1 MRLEA
6 AAALPAVLRPNLKHR
21 DRCRWERA
29 DAHGLQ
35 QRRCPDSH
43 AEKSDRSAGG
53 AGPGAAGGRCRQRC
67 WADSEGP
74 AQARSGLLLGRS
86 LLVGP

>member
-1 MRLEA
+1 VRLEA

-35 QRRCPDSH
+35 QNGDVQTRTLRKVTEAPEAPARARPEAAVVS
-43 AEKSDRSAGG
+43 G
-53 AGPGAAGGRCRQRC
+53 AGPTRK
-67 WADSEGP
+67 
-74 AQARSGLLLGRS
+74 AQHKPGQVYYSAE
-86 LLVGP
+86 VY